1 MTRDVKSRP
10 EFWVIK
16 RKKMEKRLYIAPDVL
31 LCTCPSQLLL
41 SPGCVCEL
49 CMGLI
54 ADLDCPEYGHATP
67 QEKFDLS
74 YFEALERL
82 YEDIEFA
89 A

>member
-1 MTRDVKSRP
+1 
-10 EFWVIK
+10 
-16 RKKMEKRLYIAPDVL
+16 MEKRLHMDTNVL
-31 LCTCPSQLLL
+31 LCTCPFQPLLA
-41 SPGCVCEL
+41 SGCVCEL

-54 ADLDCPEYGHATP
+54 ADLDCPELEHF
-67 QEKFDLS
+67 EKSEQFDLG

>member
-1 MTRDVKSRP
+1 
-10 EFWVIK
+10 
-16 RKKMEKRLYIAPDVL
+16 MEKRLHMTPDIL
-31 LCTCPSQLLL
+31 LCTCPFQPLL
-41 SPGCVCEL
+41 SPGCECEL

-54 ADLDCPEYGHATP
+54 ADLNCAELDQPMAIE
-67 QEKFDLS
+67 QFDLG